1 MADAP
6 AGGAAS
12 SAPAKASGG
21 SPFGFLGRK
30 LGPLPVWAYALIA
43 VGGYYWYTHY
53 GPGAS
58 SSSAQQSAGTSP
70 IIIVGGGGGA
80 DQDTDTDT
88 GGGQPK
94 PKPKPGPKPG
104 PGGSWKSITVPAAWN
119 GWSLDRIAKY
129 LHWDPQ
135 TLKDVEE
142 ANARGGKEL
151 TGKTTFHT
159 GDTFIRPIGAA
170 KDNVTG
176 AGAQDAAAQAK
187 ATPSAASGAA
197 LGATTKPQAAEPGGV
212 LATYAPY
219 NGQNQWKTATGWTAA
234 AINYLIGEGVPPD
247 QASTSVYAYQHSEP
261 LSSRMQANV
270 TLAQDGIG
278 PPPNQPAPTP
288 VVKRITPRN
297 TPRARATKVAA

>member
-1 MADAP
+1 MAEGAGAP
-6 AGGAAS
+6 AS
-12 SAPAKASGG
+12 SAGGGG
-21 SPFGFLGRK
+21 SSFGFLTRK
-30 LGPLPVWAYALIA
+30 LGPFPVWVYAALA
-43 VGGYYWYTHY
+43 VGGYYWWTHY

-58 SSSAQQSAGTSP
+58 SQSQQSAGTSP
-70 IIIVGGGGGA
+70 IIVVGGGGG
-80 DQDTDTDT
+80 DEEDTDTSADT
-88 GGGQPK
+88 RGRKPK
-94 PKPKPGPKPG
+94 PKPKPGPG

-135 TLKDVEE
+135 TLRDVEE
-142 ANARGGKEL
+142 ANARGGKEI

-159 GDTFIRPIGAA
+159 GDTIIRPVGAA
-170 KDNVTG
+170 KNDVQG
-176 AGAQDAAAQAK
+176 AAQDSAAKAK

-197 LGATTKPQAAEPGGV
+197 LGATTRPGATEPGGV

-219 NGQNQWKTATGWTAA
+219 DGRNQWKTATGWEAA

-247 QASTSVYAYQHSEP
+247 QASTSVYAYLHSEP

-278 PPPNQPAPTP
+278 APPNQPAPALR
-288 VVKRITPRN
+288 VKRVTPRN
-297 TPRARATKVAA
+297 TPRAKPVKVAA